1 MLVVP
6 SFSCTRIYWDIVI
19 TARRLDE
26 ERKVIREKW
35 HKCIYMVFAQWAH
48 NLKKKTS
55 TMSLFAIIYDI
66 FESKL
71 SGSSMAVLVILHR
84 LFKTSVFPGISRS
97 SIVLYLGITQCLSR
111 L

>member
-48 NLKKKTS
+48 NLKKNV
-55 TMSLFAIIYDI
+55 
-66 FESKL
+66 KL
-71 SGSSMAVLVILHR
+71 INASMKYSPINGSELSDFSMAV
-84 LFKTSVFPGISRS
+84 FPD
-97 SIVLYLGITQCLSR
+97 L
-111 L
+111 